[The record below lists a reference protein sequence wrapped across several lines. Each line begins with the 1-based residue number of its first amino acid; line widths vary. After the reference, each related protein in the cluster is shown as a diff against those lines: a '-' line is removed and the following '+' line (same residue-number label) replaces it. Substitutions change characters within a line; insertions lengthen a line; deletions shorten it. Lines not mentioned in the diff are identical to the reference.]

1 MNLRECYNHLGGD
14 FDDVLGR
21 LRREQTV
28 EKFIFRFLEDE
39 SFSQLEE
46 SIAGRNNEVAF
57 RAAHTLKGICQNL
70 SFTKLYNSSA
80 DLTEALRVC
89 DGQRAAGLL
98 IRVSDDYHQTVN
110 AVREYKELQEKMH
123 FIDKDET

>member
-1 MNLRECYNHLGGD
+1 MNLRDCYNKLEGN

-39 SFSQLEE
+39 SFAQLEE
-46 SIAGRNNEVAF
+46 SLAGRNNEAAF

-70 SFTKLYNSSA
+70 SFTKLCNSSSEI
-80 DLTEALRVC
+80 TEALRAC
-89 DGQRAAGLL
+89 DAQKAAGLL
-98 IRVSDDYHQTVN
+98 TRVSDDYHQTVN
-110 AVREYKELQEKMH
+110 AVREYKEFQEKNALN
-123 FIDKDET
+123 